1 MKEKIINILAIIF
14 LAIACIFNSLSI
26 FKIREQ
32 IQQNNNKIVETKG
45 VKRSFEN
52 APEKEIELPGYNKKF
67 KLFFNISTI
76 EELTSFY
83 DTYSVPG
90 NSNNITY
97 YFIGLMDEKINI
109 RENVDMT
116 GFFISSYGSKIQFFM
131 IVEFTDVN
139 MSAPYFVYSI
149 GKQNNNLAFWD
160 DVEIPTGTEMT
171 TDLAVINFITSL
183 NELFSGGEYAS
194 LNYTSLEKITIGE
207 SEIEVNGTFSSDFVY
222 GYDLKGNSIP
232 SALLGTITIIATGI
246 LNILISLFNN
256 VLPIFWVNN
265 APTFIGTIVLFAVAI
280 PITYWVINFILGL
293 IRKIRL
299 TRGK

>member
-1 MKEKIINILAIIF
+1 MKEKIINSLAIIF

-26 FKIREQ
+26 FKIKEQ

-45 VKRSFEN
+45 VKRAFEN
-52 APEKEIELPGYNKKF
+52 APTKTNELPSFNEEF
-67 KLFFNISTI
+67 KIFFNISTI
-76 EELTSFY
+76 EELTIFY
-83 DTYSVPG
+83 ETYSVPS
-90 NSNNITY
+90 NSDNMIY
-97 YFIGLMDEKINI
+97 YFIGSLEEKLNI
-109 RENVDMT
+109 GENLYAT
-116 GFFISSYGSKIQFFM
+116 GFYISSYGSKIQFFM
-131 IVEFTDVN
+131 IVESSEIN
-139 MSAPYFVYSI
+139 MLFPYFIYSI
-149 GKQNNNLAFWD
+149 GKQNNNLAYWD
-160 DVEIPTGTEMT
+160 DVEIPNGTEMT
-171 TDLAVINFITSL
+171 TDSGVDYFISSV
-183 NELFSGGEYAS
+183 NELFSGGVYK
-194 LNYTSLEKITIGE
+194 SLEKITIGE
-207 SEIEVNGTFSSDFVY
+207 NVIEINGTFSSNFVY

-280 PITYWVINFILGL
+280 PIVYWVINFILGL